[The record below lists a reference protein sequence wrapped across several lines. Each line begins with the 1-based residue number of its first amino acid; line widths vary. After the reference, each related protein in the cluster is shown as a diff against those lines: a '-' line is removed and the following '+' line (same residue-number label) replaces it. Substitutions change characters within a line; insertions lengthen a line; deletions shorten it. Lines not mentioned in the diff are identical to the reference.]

1 MADFTN
7 EQLRLLAEPL
17 HPDNVKTRQRLSY
30 IEGHYV
36 RDTLNRI
43 FGHDGWSTKI
53 EELSHRGTVD
63 VAKSDKT
70 GSATAYTCV
79 LSLRIHTPTGD
90 HVIQDVG
97 YGNSTMYTATAA
109 LDTHELA
116 TKEAE
121 TDSLKR
127 CAVNLGEQFG
137 LSLYGETGREDID
150 HRARELPS
158 LAQLKEKLTEMVT
171 GILGREPT
179 SRYEVSERAGIR
191 TRDLNDRAALQR
203 ALDRDDT

>member
-1 MADFTN
+1 
-7 EQLRLLAEPL
+7 
-17 HPDNVKTRQRLSY
+17 
-30 IEGHYV
+30 
-36 RDTLNRI
+36 
-43 FGHDGWSTKI
+43 
-53 EELSHRGTVD
+53 
-63 VAKSDKT
+63 
-70 GSATAYTCV
+70 
-79 LSLRIHTPTGD
+79 
-90 HVIQDVG
+90 
-97 YGNSTMYTATAA
+97 MYTATAA

-171 GILGREPT
+171 DILGREPT
-179 SRYEVSERAGIR
+179 SRYEVGERAGIR

>member
-1 MADFTN
+1 MADFTD

-43 FGHDGWSTKI
+43 FGRDGWSTKI
-53 EELSHRGTVD
+53 EEMNWRGTVD
-63 VAKSDKT
+63 VAKSEKT
-70 GSATAYTCV
+70 GSATAYTCI

-97 YGNSTMYTATAA
+97 YGNSTMYTVTAA

-121 TDSLKR
+121 TDALKR
-127 CAVNLGEQFG
+127 CAVNLGDQFG
-137 LSLYGETGREDID
+137 LSLYGECGREDIE

-158 LAQLKEKLTEMVT
+158 LAQLKEKLTERVT
-171 GILGREPT
+171 STLGREPT
-179 SRYEVSERAGIR
+179 SRYEVSDRSGIR

-203 ALDRDDT
+203 VLDRVDT